1 MKPLD
6 PIADEI
12 ETARR
17 QVHVYQSRGDRESAS
32 QVIDAVIAKYPDHPD
47 ALEAK
52 ADHLI
57 HAGEL
62 NQAKEL
68 LAKIVRAFPGRI
80 ETERKYARLV
90 LKLEE
95 RNLSASLL
103 MGEGDFASLMN
114 PAGVK
119 RSAGTAAILSL
130 LAPGFGQI
138 YNGQLMRGIVLL
150 LVAVVLWT
158 LMFTIGYVGAGQSGQ
173 MTAVGWALAVLLAAF
188 YLGCLLDAA
197 ISAPKHAIAAPARP
211 TPPVDK
217 PFE

>member
-6 PIADEI
+6 PVADEI
-12 ETARR
+12 DAARR
-17 QVHVYQSRGDRESAS
+17 QAHVYQSRGDRESAS
-32 QVIDAVIAKYPDHPD
+32 KIIDAVIAKYPDHPD
-47 ALEAK
+47 AQEAL
-52 ADHLI
+52 ADNLI
-57 HAGEL
+57 SAGEL
-62 NQAKEL
+62 NKAKDV
-68 LAKIVRAFPGRI
+68 LAEIVRTNPGRI
-80 ETERKYARLV
+80 ETERKHARLV

-138 YNGQLMRGIVLL
+138 YNGQLVRGIVLL

-173 MTAVGWALAVLLAAF
+173 MTAIGWALAVLLVAL
-188 YLGCLLDAA
+188 YMGCLLDAA
-197 ISAPKHAIAAPARP
+197 ISAPKHTVAAPSRP
-211 TPPVDK
+211 VPPVDK